1 MTVSGDPAQNADN
14 AWDVLVAIPARNEAE
29 LIADC
34 LAAVREAGEYALAA
48 GPVRRVR
55 VAVAAHRCTDD
66 TAAIARRQLSDV
78 GHFIDHLVIE
88 LREPAP
94 VGRLR
99 TLLIERA
106 MTKAPA
112 LDPERTWVFSTDA
125 DSVVPPGWV
134 TSTIAAATAAQAD
147 LVAGLTALH
156 GWEADGAAQ
165 DAYARLLQAGMF
177 ADGHRHAYAANLAIR
192 YPTLS
197 QAGGF
202 PPQPHGE
209 EHGLIA
215 AVRRQGGTVLT
226 SVAPVVVTSAR
237 MPGRTEHGLG
247 TLLRTLAEHRTRSE
261 NVPIH
266 AGAIEP
272 GTA

>member
-1 MTVSGDPAQNADN
+1 MSVSGDPAQNVEN

-34 LAAVREAGEYALAA
+34 LTAVREAGQYALAA

-78 GHFIDHLVIE
+78 GHLIDHLVIE
-88 LREPAP
+88 LDEPAP

-112 LDPERTWVFSTDA
+112 LDPEWTWVFSTDA

-134 TSTIAAATAAQAD
+134 TSTMASMSERG
-147 LVAGLTALH
+147 VKY
-156 GWEADGAAQ
+156 W
-165 DAYARLLQAGMF
+165 
-177 ADGHRHAYAANLAIR
+177 
-192 YPTLS
+192 P
-197 QAGGF
+197 
-202 PPQPHGE
+202 
-209 EHGLIA
+209 
-215 AVRRQGGTVLT
+215 
-226 SVAPVVVTSAR
+226 APVLVSEA
-237 MPGRTEHGLG
+237 P
-247 TLLRTLAEHRTRSE
+247 LLSS
-261 NVPIH
+261 PS
-266 AGAIEP
+266 
-272 GTA
+272 

>member
-1 MTVSGDPAQNADN
+1 MTVSGVPAQNAA

-29 LIADC
+29 LIAAC
-34 LAAVREAGEYALAA
+34 LTAVREAGEHALAA

-78 GHFIDHLVIE
+78 GHQIDHLMIE
-88 LREPAP
+88 LHERAP
-94 VGRLR
+94 VGRVR

-134 TSTIAAATAAQAD
+134 MSTIAAATAAHAD

-177 ADGHRHAYAANLAIR
+177 ADGHRHVYAANLAIR
-192 YPTLS
+192 YPALA

-209 EHGLIA
+209 EHGLVA

-226 SVAPVVVTSAR
+226 SFDPVVATSAR
-237 MPGRTEHGLG
+237 MPGRAEHGLG
-247 TLLRTLAEHRTRSE
+247 ALLRTLAEHRMRSD
-261 NVPIH
+261 NLPID
-266 AGAIEP
+266 AVAFEP
-272 GTA
+272 GAA